1 MGGFAPPESILKM
14 KTYKNLYPQVIS
26 FETLYQAYRLARRG
40 KRERQV
46 VADFEFNLESRLL
59 ELQSELQT
67 QTYPARWISQLL
79 YL

>member
-1 MGGFAPPESILKM
+1 M
-14 KTYKNLYPQVIS
+14 KTYKNLDPQMIS
-26 FETLYQAYRLARRG
+26 FEALYQAYRLARRG